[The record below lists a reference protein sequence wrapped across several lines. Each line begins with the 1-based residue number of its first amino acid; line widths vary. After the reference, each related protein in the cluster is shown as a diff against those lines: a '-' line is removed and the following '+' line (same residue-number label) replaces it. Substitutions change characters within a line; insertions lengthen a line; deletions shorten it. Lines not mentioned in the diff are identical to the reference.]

1 METYTFKRSAI
12 YEETYIVQ
20 AESEEQAH
28 ELVYDSDHA
37 LHKGLNFASW
47 YDDEFVL
54 IDNEEQRQ

>member
-47 YDDEFVL
+47 YDDEFTL
-54 IDNEEQRQ
+54 IENEETQT